1 MAKKGILGKIVEA
14 VTPNQGGQD
23 EQRIDGG
30 EDRGGLLGKAVG
42 AIKDRFDGDEKR
54 EELHS
59 TDAPRSEKPTME
71 QPLAT
76 AGTPA
81 YESGT
86 ASATPSA
93 VDTVTAGAAGTAGT
107 GTATAGTDAGY
118 GQRSGRSTGRE
129 YVTRDGDTL
138 EAIGAYFY
146 GDPIHAQRLLD
157 DNPQLQGHS
166 GPLPAGMRLKV
177 SDDASRGDASENGGY

>member
-14 VTPNQGGQD
+14 VTPNGDRQE
-23 EQRIDGG
+23 EQRVDGG

-42 AIKDRFDGDEKR
+42 AIKDRFEGDERR
-54 EELHS
+54 EELRS
-59 TDAPRSEKPTME
+59 TDSPHSERPATE
-71 QPLAT
+71 QPQAT

-81 YESGT
+81 YESG
-86 ASATPSA
+86 AAPGTPSA
-93 VDTVTAGAAGTAGT
+93 GDTVTPGAAGTAGT
-107 GTATAGTDAGY
+107 GTATAGTDAKY
-118 GQRSGRSTGRE
+118 GQLSGGSTGRE

-177 SDDASRGDASENGGY
+177 SDDADRGG